1 MHTCESGLQFAVV
14 ENGVVHL
21 RKVAVIRDLGQEV
34 EVNSGVKRGDQVILN
49 PAVDLADGSKVR
61 AGPRAPSAA
70 G

>member
-1 MHTCESGLQFAVV
+1 M
-14 ENGVVHL
+14 VHL

-61 AGPRAPSAA
+61 AGPTGAA
-70 G
+70 DLLRPGRRCRRGVLG